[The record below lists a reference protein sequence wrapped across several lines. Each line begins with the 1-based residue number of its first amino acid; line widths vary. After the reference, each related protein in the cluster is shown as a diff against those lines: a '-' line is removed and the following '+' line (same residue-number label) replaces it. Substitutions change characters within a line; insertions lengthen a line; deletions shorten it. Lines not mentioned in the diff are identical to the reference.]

1 MSLLAEKFIEL
12 TKGQEISPPLTNSAA
27 FMQTSGWNGGKYFNP
42 FYQDR
47 LPNPAFLTMKNGE
60 GLLYYCITKNR
71 EQGKEVLSKYLKDPF
86 LLRKIQA
93 DFKQK
98 AAAIDKLYSTYT
110 PSIIDKTKEPELLK
124 ISKKITDLGW
134 RMNGRL
140 FFTIAQDEELIA
152 HTVENL
158 GRSISPARLREVLE
172 LSAES
177 GANSF
182 ETHRKITLAKLKAQG
197 KTWEALGELCQ
208 YFYAYY
214 FKVLPVKEVSRKLRK
229 DFSSFSSLQYCKKYL
244 SEAVRKQNQ
253 KDKRLKG
260 TLEKLPALEKKLVR
274 FLVSTIELRD
284 RRKDAISKVIAINY
298 NIAAKVFRKSEVWE
312 NLIYFYTLPELYKG
326 VLYLKKVSKRLEERQ
341 KGFSVLVK
349 DSGELVF
356 EYGKHNQNKLL
367 LEKNQLAQ
375 FKANRYNKEIQG
387 QIGCPGK
394 ARGRVCVIK
403 NIQTDAVKFKTGNIL
418 VTGMTRPEFVPLM
431 QKASA
436 IITDE
441 GGITSHAA
449 IVSRELGIPC
459 IIGTKIATKVLKD
472 GDLVEVKA
480 NHGTVKIINN

>member
-1 MSLLAEKFIEL
+1 
-12 TKGQEISPPLTNSAA
+12 
-27 FMQTSGWNGGKYFNP
+27 
-42 FYQDR
+42 
-47 LPNPAFLTMKNGE
+47 
-60 GLLYYCITKNR
+60 
-71 EQGKEVLSKYLKDPF
+71 
-86 LLRKIQA
+86 
-93 DFKQK
+93 
-98 AAAIDKLYSTYT
+98 
-110 PSIIDKTKEPELLK
+110 
-124 ISKKITDLGW
+124 
-134 RMNGRL
+134 
-140 FFTIAQDEELIA
+140 
-152 HTVENL
+152 
-158 GRSISPARLREVLE
+158 
-172 LSAES
+172 
-177 GANSF
+177 
-182 ETHRKITLAKLKAQG
+182 
-197 KTWEALGELCQ
+197 
-208 YFYAYY
+208 
-214 FKVLPVKEVSRKLRK
+214 
-229 DFSSFSSLQYCKKYL
+229 
-244 SEAVRKQNQ
+244 
-253 KDKRLKG
+253 
-260 TLEKLPALEKKLVR
+260 
-274 FLVSTIELRD
+274 
-284 RRKDAISKVIAINY
+284 
-298 NIAAKVFRKSEVWE
+298 
-312 NLIYFYTLPELYKG
+312 
-326 VLYLKKVSKRLEERQ
+326 
-341 KGFSVLVK
+341 LVK